1 MFCPGPSFSSSPLCT
16 YLPFGISTI
25 EKVLNY
31 SLTGWRYFI
40 WDQVPDISPTS
51 LEFQVSKTTNLQLE
65 CLERGSKR
73 QNYGLSWWYLFKA
86 IALLLSWILL
96 TPGADQKQNKQCC
109 GHSTDAFFNTKLV
122 GSCFEGNIEQGIWGK
137 KELVYPYVIIF
148 FLIKSLRDPCEEGAL
163 LTSQQQPGTFLGKA
177 VETTVL
183 LLLWGPHA

>member
-1 MFCPGPSFSSSPLCT
+1 MNATHEISSVFRKGRRRSYSNQSNWKLILVYVDFFFS
-16 YLPFGISTI
+16 
-25 EKVLNY
+25 
-31 SLTGWRYFI
+31 
-40 WDQVPDISPTS
+40 
-51 LEFQVSKTTNLQLE
+51 
-65 CLERGSKR
+65 
-73 QNYGLSWWYLFKA
+73 
-86 IALLLSWILL
+86 
-96 TPGADQKQNKQCC
+96 GADQKQNKQCC